1 MPSQERR
8 GGSSRWEEESRGVQ
22 PWCSQGLQ
30 SAGTKPIRSGDKYLV
45 TEVECLAH
53 LGL

>member
-8 GGSSRWEEESRGVQ
+8 GGSSRWEGESRGAQ
-22 PWCSQGLQ
+22 PPCSQGLQ
-30 SAGTKPIRSGDKYLV
+30 STGTKRIRSGDKYLV

>member
-1 MPSQERR
+1 MRNREREGAR
-8 GGSSRWEEESRGVQ
+8 GGREKAEVCS